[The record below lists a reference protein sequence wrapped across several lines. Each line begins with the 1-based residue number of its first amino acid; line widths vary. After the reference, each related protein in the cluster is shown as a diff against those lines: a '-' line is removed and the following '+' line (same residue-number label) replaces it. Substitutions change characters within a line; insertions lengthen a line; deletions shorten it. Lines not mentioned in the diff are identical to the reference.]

1 MIYDGRR
8 MVPNS
13 EQFDFNHNI
22 RNIITMFIRKL
33 GPNPTASLCV
43 GGRNCPAIFEME
55 SGDYAIVGADITE
68 TAIASLPKESGC
80 GSHER
85 VVRVPREVL
94 VLARG
99 DIPSR
104 V

>member
-1 MIYDGRR
+1 MKL
-8 MVPNS
+8 
-13 EQFDFNHNI
+13 
-22 RNIITMFIRKL
+22 RKL
-33 GPNPTASLCV
+33 GPTPTASLCV
-43 GGRNCPAIFEME
+43 GGRNCPAIFEMD

-68 TAIASLPKESGC
+68 TAITSLPKDSGC

-85 VVRVPREVL
+85 VVQVPRAVL

-104 V
+104 I

>member
-1 MIYDGRR
+1 MKL
-8 MVPNS
+8 
-13 EQFDFNHNI
+13 
-22 RNIITMFIRKL
+22 RKL
-33 GPNPTASLCV
+33 GPIPAANLCV

-68 TAIASLPKESGC
+68 VAAASLPKESGC
-80 GSHER
+80 ASHER
-85 VVRVPREVL
+85 VVQVPREVL

-104 V
+104 I